1 MGADPTEPPSG
12 FSVVRDSI
20 RRDREALFLRTR
32 DAIPTIDA
40 SDDDSDGSSD
50 AEMPVF
56 FTEASAADA
65 APTASLARVDPV
77 PLAAVPRAALDLDD
91 AAALAAFE
99 RAAAE
104 SMAREEARAAQI
116 VSRHLIARAGSA
128 DADAATLHDENIAAA
143 ADDDDDD
150 MTTVRAERRSLPRR
164 RPSARAP
171 PAPILP
177 RPRPPPSPTRTTTRR
192 AWF

>member
-143 ADDDDDD
+143 A
-150 MTTVRAERRSLPRR
+150 
-164 RPSARAP
+164 
-171 PAPILP
+171 
-177 RPRPPPSPTRTTTRR
+177 TTTTTTT
-192 AWF
+192 